1 MIISGEYSQLLASLY
16 AATVSV
22 GEWRLMAPRIAR
34 FIGAHSCQI
43 GVWSPTP
50 GMGRRL
56 SWTENYT
63 ASLNDAYHSRFH
75 AEDPWVAWVRKIQ
88 PGSLVTGNVVSI
100 APRFTRSDLY
110 NEYCRPL
117 GIYHVVGAGI
127 SRMAGGSHG
136 IIGLHQERRA
146 GAFTA
151 KQLMRLRSLVPHLQQ
166 ALLLKERFGRAKFE
180 NNALFTALESLHMG
194 VMITDSRGGLVFAD
208 STAESILPR
217 HPQLSVR
224 NGRLRVA
231 DSRQNATLLKF
242 IADAACGAS
251 GGYGEGGLLTL
262 RDEFQRKL
270 WLRVCPLPQE
280 RFADSVRSPAAI
292 VFLRQPDSHRI
303 DMQRYMMET
312 YRLTR
317 AEARLAEALVNG
329 RTLAESAAEDGVT
342 LNTVKTLS
350 KRIFVKT
357 GHHSRSQL
365 IRDVLCSPFLA
376 SSGAGPASPNTRR

>member
-1 MIISGEYSQLLASLY
+1 MTISGEYSQLLANLY
-16 AATVSV
+16 AATASAV
-22 GEWRLMAPRIAR
+22 EWRSMAPRIAR

-50 GMGRRL
+50 GRGRRL

-63 ASLNDAYHSRFH
+63 TALNAAYHSRFH
-75 AEDPWVAWVRKIQ
+75 AADPWVAWVRKIQ
-88 PGSLVTGNVVSI
+88 PGSLVTGDVVSI
-100 APRFTRSDLY
+100 APRFTRTEIYS
-110 NEYCRPL
+110 EYCRPL
-117 GIYHVVGAGI
+117 GIYHVVGAGL
-127 SRMAGGSHG
+127 SRMAGDSHG

-151 KQLMRLRSLVPHLQQ
+151 KQLIRLRSLVPHLQQ
-166 ALLLKERFGRAKFE
+166 ALLLKERFGRAQFE
-180 NNALFTALESLHMG
+180 RNALFTALESLHMG
-194 VMITDSRGGLVFAD
+194 VIVADTRGELLFAD
-208 STAESILPR
+208 SIAESIMAR

-224 NGRLRVA
+224 NGRLHVA
-231 DSRQNATLLKF
+231 DTRQYALLLKF
-242 IADAACGAS
+242 VADAACG
-251 GGYGEGGLLTL
+251 GDRHGPGEGGLLTL

-270 WLRVCPLPQE
+270 WLRVCPLPHE
-280 RFADSVRSPAAI
+280 RFADSVRDPAAI
-292 VFLRQPDSHRI
+292 MFLRQPDSRRI
-303 DMQRYMMET
+303 ALQRHMMET

-365 IRDVLCSPFLA
+365 IRDVLCSPFLDDP
-376 SSGAGPASPNTRR
+376 GGHG